1 MAAITNKTEFIQYCL
16 RQLGAPD
23 IDIEVDDDQ
32 LDDAYDD
39 SVRMLQ
45 DYHMNGIE
53 RQYVKHQITQ
63 TDVDNGYIPLPD
75 SIIGVSKVFNITSS
89 TIGGNYI
96 FDINYQ
102 IRLNDLWDLNSSSVA
117 YYAAVRQYTNMLDQ
131 MFNGSVLYRFNRVQN
146 RIYLDMTKSK
156 LVVGAYVGLEV
167 NRALTPEEFPE
178 LWMEPWFKKYTVAKI
193 KKIWGAKLKKFNNIT
208 TIGGVVIDGQNIY
221 NEAVQEIADL
231 EVELRDTYEEPLNFL
246 VG

>member
-1 MAAITNKTEFIQYCL
+1 MAVITNKTEFIQYCL

-39 SVRMLQ
+39 SIRMLQ

-53 RQYVKHQITQ
+53 RQYLKHQLTQ
-63 TDVDNGYIPLPD
+63 QDIDNGYIPLPD
-75 SIIGVSKVFNITSS
+75 SIIGVSKVFNINSS

-117 YYAAVRQYTNMLDQ
+117 YYSAIRQYTNMLDQ

-146 RIYLDMTKSK
+146 RLHLDMTKSK
-156 LVVGAYVGLEV
+156 LVIGAWVGLEV

-231 EVELRDTYEEPLNFL
+231 EVELRDTYEEPINFL